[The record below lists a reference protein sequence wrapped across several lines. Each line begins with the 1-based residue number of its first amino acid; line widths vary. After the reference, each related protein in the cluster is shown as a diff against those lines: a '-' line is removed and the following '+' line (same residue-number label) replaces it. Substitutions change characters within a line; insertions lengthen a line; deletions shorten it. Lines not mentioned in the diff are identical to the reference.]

1 MSKKF
6 FVYTAL
12 CSSSFEGRRG
22 DVYVYFNNVFCSLIL
37 RSFFAYPS
45 LILRS
50 ERLVPILFLYRL
62 YIY

>member
-1 MSKKF
+1 MLPFAPPPLKGDGEMSMYILTML
-6 FVYTAL
+6 FV
-12 CSSSFEGRRG
+12 
-22 DVYVYFNNVFCSLIL
+22 